1 MSKTL
6 LTLVLSIA
14 FFSAFSQ
21 QDSLL
26 KNFKYR
32 IDRYQ
37 AINFTVGG
45 AGSLSN
51 YDDGFHSI
59 NNHSSGG
66 NFGGN
71 FYSVKSTGRILLTTT
86 ANLGTSLNIDKSKST
101 GATNKNTTLSV
112 APGITVLNKWFSKN
126 KFTELGAELYSYGYS
141 NKISSDGALYNL
153 DKQGQYNIVFNT
165 GIGKGRLE
173 NVTDM
178 QNALWLSK
186 ALTTENTLSRSLS
199 DEELNELGRTITK
212 ANNTRVLDARKRT
225 QFMLETVDNYLQQ
238 KGLINKTDIR
248 YFSNLN
254 DILFFAFN
262 SPRLSGTE
270 KFIRLK
276 PGISAYGTR
285 QKQSY
290 NVSKSDHVA
299 TSKSLALSTGINKY
313 NPTNLVHQN
322 NYGAAVILSY
332 NSLDFTEKYT
342 AAGSTPINAKTNTI
356 LKQAGVN
363 LFYEHAI
370 YPNTRTTIN
379 FNLQAQAGYQAQE
392 TVTSFYHSTN
402 LAGSVNYFI
411 SYRTRLTCSVGTV
424 YQQNVYNTSPYLY
437 LSPSN
442 FQLYASAGIG
452 ISL

>member
-6 LTLVLSIA
+6 LTLVLSIS
-14 FFSAFSQ
+14 FLSAFSQ

-32 IDRYQ
+32 IDHYQ
-37 AINFTVGG
+37 AINFNMGG
-45 AGSLSN
+45 SGSLSN
-51 YDDGFHSI
+51 YDDGFHST

-71 FYSVKSTGRILLTTT
+71 FYSVKSTDRILLTTT
-86 ANLGTSLNIDKSKST
+86 ANLGTSLSVDKSTST
-101 GATNKNTTLSV
+101 GTTNKNTSLSV
-112 APGITVLNKWFSKN
+112 APNITVLNKWFSKN

-141 NKISSDGALYNL
+141 NKSSSDGAQYNSN
-153 DKQGQYNIVFNT
+153 KQGQYNIVFNT

-186 ALTTENTLSRSLS
+186 ALTTANSLSRSLS

-238 KGLINKTDIR
+238 KGLINKTDIG

-270 KFIRLK
+270 KFIRLR

-290 NVSKSDHVA
+290 NSSQSDHLVN
-299 TSKSLALSTGINKY
+299 SKSLTLSTGINKY
-313 NPTNLVHQN
+313 NPKNLVHQN
-322 NYGAAVILSY
+322 NYGASVILTY

-342 AAGSTPINAKTNTI
+342 ATGSTPINAKANTI

-411 SYRTRLTCSVGTV
+411 SYRTRLTCSV
-424 YQQNVYNTSPYLY
+424 
-437 LSPSN
+437 
-442 FQLYASAGIG
+442 
-452 ISL
+452 